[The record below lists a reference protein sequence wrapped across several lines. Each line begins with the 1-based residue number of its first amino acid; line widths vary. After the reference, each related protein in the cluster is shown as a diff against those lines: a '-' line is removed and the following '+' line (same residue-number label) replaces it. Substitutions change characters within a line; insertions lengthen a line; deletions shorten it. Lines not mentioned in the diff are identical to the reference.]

1 MEKKQ
6 KVLSTK
12 AKEYYVY
19 LLYDIQTK
27 ELFYVGKGKG
37 KRPLD
42 HLKDAQKSGVENV
55 EDKKIERIRQI
66 GDKRLGCTILRRN
79 LAEQEALQVEAAT
92 IDLLRST
99 TYRNI
104 KGEIFNIQSGH
115 GIEMNG
121 MIDIKQ
127 FKAMRTKFVEIL
139 KSETLL
145 CLNITSGECMNLNLP
160 KIIHNKKWK
169 VKQEEA
175 SKSSYTVVECDNVVV
190 AMFKSDCWKDNGDN
204 KTCTFNGNQ
213 INTPD
218 VLLSRFISHK
228 LPKRKRGTP
237 QARYINYTDIKTA
250 KKHNP

>member
-1 MEKKQ
+1 MKDSNNQ
-6 KVLSTK
+6 
-12 AKEYYVY
+12 ARDYYVY

-27 ELFYVGKGKG
+27 EIFYVGKGKG
-37 KRPLD
+37 KRFLD
-42 HLKDAQKSGVENV
+42 HLKEAQKNGDVSVEN
-55 EDKKIERIRQI
+55 KKIERIRQI

-79 LAEQEALQVEAAT
+79 LAEQEAFQVEAAT
-92 IDLLRST
+92 IDLLRSSS
-99 TYRNI
+99 YKNI
-104 KGEIFNIQSGH
+104 KCGILNIQSGH
-115 GIEMNG
+115 GSITNDI
-121 MIDIKQ
+121 IDIKQ
-127 FKAMRTKFVEIL
+127 FKTMKTKFVELL

-145 CLNITSGECMNLNLP
+145 CLNIAIREHLNLSIP
-160 KIIHNKKWK
+160 QLIHKKKWK

-175 SKSSYTVVECDNVVV
+175 SKATYTVIECDNMVV

-237 QARYINYTDIKTA
+237 QARYINYTDIKSS
-250 KKHNP
+250 K

>member
-1 MEKKQ
+1 MKDSNNQ
-6 KVLSTK
+6 
-12 AKEYYVY
+12 ARDYYVY

-27 ELFYVGKGKG
+27 EIFYVGKGKG
-37 KRPLD
+37 KRFLD
-42 HLKDAQKSGVENV
+42 HLKEAQKNGDVSVEN
-55 EDKKIERIRQI
+55 KKIERIRQI

-79 LAEQEALQVEAAT
+79 LTEQEAFQVEAAT
-92 IDLLRST
+92 IDLLRSSS
-99 TYRNI
+99 YKNI
-104 KGEIFNIQSGH
+104 KCGILNIQSGH
-115 GIEMNG
+115 GSITNDI
-121 MIDIKQ
+121 IDIKQ
-127 FKAMRTKFVEIL
+127 FKTMKTKFVELL

-145 CLNITSGECMNLNLP
+145 CLNITIREHLNLSIP
-160 KIIHNKKWK
+160 QLIHKKKWK

-175 SKSSYTVVECDNVVV
+175 SKATYTVIECDNMVV

-237 QARYINYTDIKTA
+237 QARYINYTDIKSS
-250 KKHNP
+250 K